1 MPVFEYSG
9 QDSSGK
15 QVRGHIVGE
24 SLDMVSRRLAD
35 QGLVISQLGMAQ
47 SMGDPLSVSAGSPV
61 AVQPSVREPS
71 RQPEFLGDGAPPTE
85 ARHRFETDFVGP
97 LVGGVSLGKLHF
109 FFRQL
114 GAMLNAG
121 IEVRQAL
128 ETLGMQSEGKLRSV
142 LMETRDHVAAGRPMS
157 AGFQR
162 YPEVFSPLMMALV
175 RAGEKGG
182 MMGDQCVRLADYIQR
197 DIELRNLIRRETFY
211 PKLVFGASIVII
223 LGANFV
229 INWLA
234 PGASGIGVPKF
245 LWLLVTLAVIAIF
258 IFRKFLLRQP
268 GVKQNWDAFL
278 IAIPFIGPMVH
289 GFSMAMFGRAFGAL
303 YEAGVPMT
311 EALKLGADSANNEAV
326 RAKIYPVVNRLD
338 AGAGVH
344 ETFAMSGAFTPVVL
358 DMVRTGEMT
367 GNMNE
372 MLIKVSE
379 FYEDEGQTKA
389 KQGASLFGV
398 FMLLLVGAYVAYI
411 VIKFY
416 TGFAADRTTI

>member
-9 QDSSGK
+9 QDANGK
-15 QVRGHIVGE
+15 TVRGHIVGD
-24 SLDMVSRRLAD
+24 SLDLVSRRLAD
-35 QGLVISQLGMAQ
+35 QGLSVSQLGVAQ
-47 SMGDPLSVSAGSPV
+47 GFGDPLSDPGSGGAESGVSP
-61 AVQPSVREPS
+61 REARRAS
-71 RQPEFLGDGAPPTE
+71 TLAEESAPPTE

-109 FFRQL
+109 FFRQM

-128 ETLGMQSEGKLRSV
+128 ETLGMQSGGKLQEV
-142 LMETRDHVAAGRPMS
+142 LLETRDHVAAGRPMS

-162 YPEVFSPLMMALV
+162 YPEVFSPIMMALV

-182 MMGDQCVRLADYIQR
+182 MIGDQCLRLADYIQR

-234 PGASGIGVPKF
+234 PGGTGIGVPKL

-258 IFRKFLLRQP
+258 IFRRFLLRQP
-268 GVKQNWDAFL
+268 AVKQSWDSFL
-278 IAIPFIGPMVH
+278 LGVPFIGPMVH
-289 GFSMAMFGRAFGAL
+289 GFAMAMFGRAFGAL

-311 EALKLGADSANNEAV
+311 EALKLGADSAGNEAV
-326 RAKIYPVVNRLD
+326 RAKIYPVVDRLD
-338 AGAGVH
+338 AGMGVH

-367 GNMNE
+367 GNMND

-398 FMLLLVGAYVAYI
+398 FMLLLVGVYVAYI
-411 VIKFY
+411 VIQFY
-416 TGFAADRTTI
+416 TGFAADRTAI